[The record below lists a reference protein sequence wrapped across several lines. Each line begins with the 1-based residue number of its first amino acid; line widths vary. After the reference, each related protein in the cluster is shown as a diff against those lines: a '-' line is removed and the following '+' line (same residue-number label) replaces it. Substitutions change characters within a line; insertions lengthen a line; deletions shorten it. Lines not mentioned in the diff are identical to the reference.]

1 MKNKIGNS
9 AKLLISS
16 DLIHVLTTIFIDTF
30 LVAYFL
36 NITNENLSIIS
47 LYYIIVFSLRF
58 LCNFILGKIV
68 KKYPKLC
75 NKILSIG
82 ITIRAL
88 FILLIVLLGKLIA
101 KYFIII
107 AIIYAISETLYW
119 CSHEIIYVDVTTKNN
134 RKKYM
139 SIKKILS
146 KIVNIIAPII
156 LGTSIE
162 LYSFIKISIYVF
174 ILSLIQIILTLLIK
188 NNNDNKTSKE
198 FNYIKFLKYIKDNNI
213 TKIKTYNLSGI
224 SYGIVENII
233 STIII
238 VITLMTFKTTF
249 NLGILS
255 TIFAII
261 SMIPL
266 LFYNKYYNK
275 NNAIFILTLVTMMVL
290 ISVFGILIEIKKS
303 TLVIFNFAY
312 IIAFTIY
319 DVIYNTR
326 KGNLVNECNIEE
338 YKEEFIIYLSN
349 SVLIGRIIGYTLM
362 LIVSFTS
369 NILIFKI
376 LLVLCTI
383 LTPVFSYLIYKT
395 EFNKKN
401 K

>member
-198 FNYIKFLKYIKDNNI
+198 FDYIKFLKYIKDNNI

-338 YKEEFIIYLSN
+338 YKEEFIIYSSN

>member
-338 YKEEFIIYLSN
+338 YKEEFIIYSSN

>member
-1 MKNKIGNS
+1 
-9 AKLLISS
+9 
-16 DLIHVLTTIFIDTF
+16 
-30 LVAYFL
+30 
-36 NITNENLSIIS
+36 
-47 LYYIIVFSLRF
+47 
-58 LCNFILGKIV
+58 
-68 KKYPKLC
+68 
-75 NKILSIG
+75 
-82 ITIRAL
+82 
-88 FILLIVLLGKLIA
+88 
-101 KYFIII
+101 
-107 AIIYAISETLYW
+107 
-119 CSHEIIYVDVTTKNN
+119 
-134 RKKYM
+134 M

-261 SMIPL
+261 SMLPL

-338 YKEEFIIYLSN
+338 YKEEFIIYSSN

-383 LTPVFSYLIYKT
+383 LTTLFIYLIYKS
-395 EFNKKN
+395 
-401 K
+401 

>member
-261 SMIPL
+261 SMLPL

-338 YKEEFIIYLSN
+338 YKEEFIIYSSN